1 MNKIYFPNLNRLR
14 FIVALLVIIHHV
26 EQLKGIFGLPHFD
39 NSFVEMIG
47 KLGVILHVVLIVFFN
62 INSGVKCFK
71 QKHTMLLLG

>member
-1 MNKIYFPNLNRLR
+1 
-14 FIVALLVIIHHV
+14 V